1 MKNKTLNYDDAYIEL
16 QQILTDIQ
24 QDVTGL
30 DELSDKIK
38 RAAELVNFC
47 KQKLRS
53 TELEI
58 QKLLEGESD

>member
-1 MKNKTLNYDDAYIEL
+1 MKKEILNYDTAYLEL
-16 QQILTDIQ
+16 QQILSDIQ

-47 KQKLRS
+47 KHKLRA

-58 QKLLEGESD
+58 QKLLDND

>member
-1 MKNKTLNYDDAYIEL
+1 MKTKILNYDDAYIEL
-16 QQILTDIQ
+16 QQILSDIQ

-58 QKLLEGESD
+58 QKLLEGDSD

>member
-1 MKNKTLNYDDAYIEL
+1 MKNEILNYDTAYYEL
-16 QQILTDIQ
+16 QQILFDIQ

-38 RAAELVNFC
+38 RAAELVSFC

-58 QKLLEGESD
+58 QKLLDSE

>member
-1 MKNKTLNYDDAYIEL
+1 MKKEILNYDTAYIEL
-16 QQILTDIQ
+16 QQILSDIQ

-58 QKLLEGESD
+58 QKLLEGESE

>member
-1 MKNKTLNYDDAYIEL
+1 MKKEILNYDTAYIEL
-16 QQILTDIQ
+16 QQILSDIQ

-58 QKLLEGESD
+58 QKLLEGDSE